1 MSTQHLEFPDVT
13 ISICSYCGGLRYIDH
28 TLCPRCDGNGMVLK
42 AKERPIGL
50 SPLVA
55 GVVGLVAAGAILWL
69 GSILW
74 QAVMR

>member
-1 MSTQHLEFPDVT
+1 MSTQVEFPDVT

-28 TLCPRCDGNGMVLK
+28 TVCPLCDGNGTIIK
-42 AKERPIGL
+42 AKERPIKL

-55 GVVGLVAAGAILWL
+55 GVAALVVTGAMLWL